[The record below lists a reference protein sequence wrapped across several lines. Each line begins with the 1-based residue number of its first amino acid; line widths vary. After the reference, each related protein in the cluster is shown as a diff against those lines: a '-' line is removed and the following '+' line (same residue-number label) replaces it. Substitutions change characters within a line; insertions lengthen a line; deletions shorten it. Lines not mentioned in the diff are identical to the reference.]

1 MNSFQ
6 NIINSIK
13 SNYPNKEEIHLH
25 EPVFLGNEKQY
36 LTECI
41 DSTYVSSI
49 GKYVDLLEEKI
60 SRLVNVEKSV
70 AVVNGTSGL
79 QVALR
84 IVGVKRDEEV
94 LTQALS
100 FAATTNAILLNGAS
114 PVFIDVD
121 MDTMGLSP
129 KSLKKFLEQNVEFK
143 NGQPYN
149 KLTNKRISACLP
161 MHTFGFICR
170 IGEIVEICNHYKI
183 PVVEDAAEALGSG
196 NADGMAGTFGD
207 IGVFSLNGNKV
218 ITSGGGGILVSK
230 STQLMVAAKHLTTT
244 AKIAHKYLYNH
255 DQLGYNFRMPNINAA
270 LACAQLERM
279 NEIVENKKKL
289 YEGYEKMFGN
299 HKMVKIPSTTKFW
312 NYWLFSIE
320 LSNINERDEFLEYA
334 YSNKIYAR
342 PCWNLLSSLEY
353 NKNYQQTELTN
364 SKLLF
369 SKIVNIPSGANF

>member
-1 MNSFQ
+1 
-6 NIINSIK
+6 
-13 SNYPNKEEIHLH
+13 
-25 EPVFLGNEKQY
+25 
-36 LTECI
+36 
-41 DSTYVSSI
+41 
-49 GKYVDLLEEKI
+49 
-60 SRLVNVEKSV
+60 
-70 AVVNGTSGL
+70 
-79 QVALR
+79 
-84 IVGVKRDEEV
+84 
-94 LTQALS
+94 
-100 FAATTNAILLNGAS
+100 
-114 PVFIDVD
+114 
-121 MDTMGLSP
+121 MGLSP
-129 KSLKKFLEQNVEFK
+129 KSLRKFLEQNVEFK
-143 NGQPYN
+143 YGQPYN
-149 KLTNKRISACLP
+149 KLTNKRIAACLP

-207 IGVFSLNGNKV
+207 IGVYSLNGNKV
-218 ITSGGGGILVSK
+218 ITSGGGGILISK
-230 STQLMVAAKHLTTT
+230 NTQLMVLAKHLTTT

-270 LACAQLERM
+270 LACAQLEKM
-279 NEIVENKKKL
+279 NEIIENKKNL
-289 YEGYEKMFGN
+289 YEGYEKMLSN
-299 HKMVKIPSTTKFW
+299 HKLLKIPSTTKFW

-320 LSNINERDEFLEYA
+320 LSNINERNEFLEYA